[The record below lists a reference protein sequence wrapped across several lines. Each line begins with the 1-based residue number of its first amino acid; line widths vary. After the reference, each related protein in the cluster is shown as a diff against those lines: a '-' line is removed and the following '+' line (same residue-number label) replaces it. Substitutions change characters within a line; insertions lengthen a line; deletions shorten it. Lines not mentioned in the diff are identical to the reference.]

1 VNPLA
6 FLSGLGAQLL
16 AGGAVIL
23 GIILAL
29 FGAKSSGRKQAV
41 TERRIEDLEGDRAA
55 EQQRAKSDAEVH
67 AAGAGADARAEL
79 RKEWGGH

>member
-1 VNPLA
+1 MS

-29 FGAKSSGRKQAV
+29 FGVRASGRKQAV
-41 TERRIEDLEGDRAA
+41 TEAALANAEAREAANLEADKARRSAA
-55 EQQRAKSDAEVH
+55 AAPDDELDQRMRRWEKRS
-67 AAGAGADARAEL
+67 
-79 RKEWGGH
+79 